1 MPFRRTCQT
10 KVMIRRRLGWL
21 LGAVGG
27 RYNQDRQ
34 AIMATV
40 GYFVPSAREEWLVKR
55 ILVAV
60 EVVIAAFFVLA
71 TINYYLLWK
80 PSLQGKCG
88 GQTLGSPAPTPAHI
102 ARFRGQVVGKN
113 LWIVQY
119 RWLRRRFN
127 AVGTTLNLVRDLPS
141 TVYQGNVLRNVERAG
156 DVVIDKSGKFDFGD
170 LPRGEYEL
178 TVTYPGE
185 DAVDFGFVIDPSA
198 SSSDVLIDASPAY
211 YCYCCGWNFEPR

>member
-1 MPFRRTCQT
+1 MEAFPPRQMRRSNAQQSSAHTRSHCAIPRT
-10 KVMIRRRLGWL
+10 SRR
-21 LGAVGG
+21 
-27 RYNQDRQ
+27 Q
-34 AIMATV
+34 
-40 GYFVPSAREEWLVKR
+40 E
-55 ILVAV
+55 
-60 EVVIAAFFVLA
+60 
-71 TINYYLLWK
+71 
-80 PSLQGKCG
+80 SL
-88 GQTLGSPAPTPAHI
+88 
-102 ARFRGQVVGKN
+102 
-113 LWIVQY
+113 IVQY

-198 SSSDVLIDASPAY
+198 SSSEVLIDASPAY